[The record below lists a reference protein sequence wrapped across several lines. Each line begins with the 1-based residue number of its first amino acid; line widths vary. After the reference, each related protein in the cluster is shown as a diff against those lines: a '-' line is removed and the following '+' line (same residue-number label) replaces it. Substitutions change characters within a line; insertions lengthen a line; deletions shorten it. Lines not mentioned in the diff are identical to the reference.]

1 MYTETFVRLALRRN
15 DLVETLPLFIL
26 RRNLPK
32 PCVTQITAFKPNA
45 PYLKGDVALQ
55 LDQLYLRTSSDV
67 PTLWNAS
74 QWQLIDPFL
83 YIVEEF
89 SSEKG
94 YDIPTIVAYKDVLH
108 INIQETKKGWR
119 DNEWVAII
127 DGMDITEL
135 SGFMTYP
142 EDINQVSSVLTI
154 LLQQQKHPLNEQ
166 RVKQALKQAME
177 VNGFK
182 EFDYSGRVIEVK

>member
-32 PCVTQITAFKPNA
+32 PCVTQITAFKPNV
-45 PYLKGDVALQ
+45 PYLKEDVVLQ

-67 PTLWNAS
+67 STLWNAS

-83 YIVEEF
+83 YIVEDF

-119 DNEWVAII
+119 DNELVAII

>member
-26 RRNLPK
+26 RKNLPK
-32 PCVTQITAFKPNA
+32 PCVTQITAFQSNA
-45 PYLKGDVALQ
+45 HYLKGDVVLH
-55 LDQLYLRTSSDV
+55 LDQLYLKTTTDDNKGWDV
-67 PTLWNAS
+67 S
-74 QWQLIDPFL
+74 QWKLIDPFL
-83 YIVEEF
+83 YTIDDYA
-89 SSEKG
+89 SDKG

-119 DNEWVAII
+119 DNEWQAII
-127 DGMDITEL
+127 DGMDINEL
-135 SGFMTYP
+135 TGFMSYP
-142 EDINQVSSVLTI
+142 EDINQVSNVLTV